1 MALERVLEQ
10 GLQALGIE
18 CPLEVRGRLLDYVC
32 LLAKWNRVY
41 NLTAVREPQEMVT
54 RHLLDSLAVLPHL
67 RAMQPKQVLDVG
79 TGGGLPGIPLALLM
93 PDTDFVLLDSNSKKT
108 RFVQQAV
115 TELELRNVEVV
126 HARVEQYHPDAP
138 FDVVISRAFSS
149 LREMVEKAGAY
160 CGSEGVLLAM
170 KGAWPE
176 QELAD
181 LSPEFTLRKSLRLQV
196 PGLDEERHLI
206 CLAPTGG
213 AADNG
218 GGILPRS
225 VINRGSW
232 DHITG

>member
-1 MALERVLEQ
+1 MPLETTLDRGLE
-10 GLQALGIE
+10 ALGIE
-18 CPLEVRGRLLDYVC
+18 CPLEVRGRLLDYVR

-41 NLTAVREPQEMVT
+41 NLTAVREPLEMVQ

-67 RAMQPKQVLDVG
+67 RELQPKRVLDVG
-79 TGGGLPGIPLALLM
+79 TGGGLPGIPLALLS
-93 PDTDFVLLDSNSKKT
+93 PQTDFVLLDSNSKKT

-115 TELELRNVEVV
+115 VELGLQNVEVV
-126 HARVEQYHPDAP
+126 HARVEQYHPDMP

-149 LREMVEKAGAY
+149 LREMVEKAGTY
-160 CGSEGVLLAM
+160 CGSDGMLLAM

-181 LSPEFTLRKSLRLQV
+181 LPAGFILRDSQRLQV

-218 GGILPRS
+218 RGI
-225 VINRGSW
+225 I
-232 DHITG
+232 

>member
-1 MALERVLEQ
+1 VALERALEQ

-18 CPLEVRGRLLDYVC
+18 CPLEVRGRLLDYVR

-67 RAMQPKQVLDVG
+67 RELQPQRVLDVG
-79 TGGGLPGIPLALLM
+79 TGGGLPGIPLALLS
-93 PDTDFVLLDSNSKKT
+93 PQTDFVLLDSNSKKT

-115 TELELRNVEVV
+115 VELGLRNVEVV
-126 HARVEQYHPDAP
+126 HARAEQYHPQAP

-149 LREMVEKAGAY
+149 LREMAEKAGAY
-160 CGSEGVLLAM
+160 CGGEGVLLAM

-176 QELAD
+176 QELVD
-181 LSPEFTLRKSLRLQV
+181 LPAGFMLRDSQRLQV

-206 CLAPTGG
+206 VLAPTGG
-213 AADNG
+213 AAAN
-218 GGILPRS
+218 
-225 VINRGSW
+225 
-232 DHITG
+232 

>member
-1 MALERVLEQ
+1 MPLETTLDQ
-10 GLQALGIE
+10 GLEALGIE
-18 CPLEVRGRLLDYVC
+18 CPLEVCGRLLDYVR

-41 NLTAVREPQEMVT
+41 NLTAVREPLEMVQ

-67 RAMQPKQVLDVG
+67 RELQPKRVLDVG
-79 TGGGLPGIPLALLM
+79 TGGGLPGIPLALLS
-93 PDTDFVLLDSNSKKT
+93 PQTDFVLLDSNSKKT

-115 TELELRNVEVV
+115 VELGLQNVEVV
-126 HARVEQYHPDAP
+126 HARVEQYHPDMP

-149 LREMVEKAGAY
+149 LREMVEKAGTY
-160 CGSEGVLLAM
+160 CGSEGMLLAM

-181 LSPEFTLRKSLRLQV
+181 LPAGFILRDSQRLQV
-196 PGLDEERHLI
+196 PGLDEERYLI

-218 GGILPRS
+218 SGI
-225 VINRGSW
+225 I
-232 DHITG
+232 

>member
-1 MALERVLEQ
+1 MSLETILAQ

-18 CPLEVRGRLLDYVC
+18 CPLEVRGRLLDYVR

-41 NLTAVREPQEMVT
+41 NLTAVREPREMVT

-67 RAMQPKQVLDVG
+67 RELRPKRVLDVG
-79 TGGGLPGIPLALLM
+79 TGGGLPGIPLALLS
-93 PDTDFVLLDSNSKKT
+93 PQTGFVLLDSNSKKT

-115 TELELRNVEVV
+115 TELGLRNVEVV
-126 HARVEQYHPDAP
+126 HARAEQYHPQAP

-149 LREMVEKAGAY
+149 LREMAEKAGAY
-160 CGSEGVLLAM
+160 CGGEGVLLAM

-181 LSPEFTLRKSLRLQV
+181 LPAGFMPRDSQRLQV

-206 CLAPTGG
+206 VLAPTGG
-213 AADNG
+213 AAAN
-218 GGILPRS
+218 
-225 VINRGSW
+225 
-232 DHITG
+232 

>member
-1 MALERVLEQ
+1 MSLETILAQ

-18 CPLEVRGRLLDYVC
+18 CPLEVRGRLLDYVR

-41 NLTAVREPQEMVT
+41 NLTAVREPREMVT

-67 RAMQPKQVLDVG
+67 RELRPKRVLDVG
-79 TGGGLPGIPLALLM
+79 TGGGLPGIPLALLS
-93 PDTDFVLLDSNSKKT
+93 PQTGFVLLDSNGKKT

-115 TELELRNVEVV
+115 AELGLRNVEVV
-126 HARVEQYHPDAP
+126 HARAEQYRPQAP

-149 LREMVEKAGAY
+149 LREMMEKAGAY
-160 CGSEGVLLAM
+160 CDGEGVLLAM

-181 LSPEFTLRKSLRLQV
+181 LPAACMLRGSQRLQV

-206 CLAPTGG
+206 VLAPTGG
-213 AADNG
+213 AAA
-218 GGILPRS
+218 
-225 VINRGSW
+225 NRAASQ
-232 DHITG
+232 TG

>member
-1 MALERVLEQ
+1 MPMSLETTLEQ

-18 CPLEVRGRLLDYVC
+18 CPLEVRGRLLDYVR

-41 NLTAVREPQEMVT
+41 NLTAVREPREMVT

-67 RAMQPKQVLDVG
+67 CELRPKRVLDVG
-79 TGGGLPGIPLALLM
+79 TGGGLPGIPLALLS
-93 PDTDFVLLDSNSKKT
+93 PQTGFVLLDSNSKKT

-115 TELELRNVEVV
+115 TELGLRNVEVA
-126 HARVEQYHPDAP
+126 HARAEQYHPQAP

-149 LREMVEKAGAY
+149 LREMAEKAGAY
-160 CGSEGVLLAM
+160 CGGEGVLLAM

-181 LSPEFTLRKSLRLQV
+181 LPAGFMLRDSQRLQV

-206 CLAPTGG
+206 VLAPTGG
-213 AADNG
+213 AAAN
-218 GGILPRS
+218 
-225 VINRGSW
+225 
-232 DHITG
+232 